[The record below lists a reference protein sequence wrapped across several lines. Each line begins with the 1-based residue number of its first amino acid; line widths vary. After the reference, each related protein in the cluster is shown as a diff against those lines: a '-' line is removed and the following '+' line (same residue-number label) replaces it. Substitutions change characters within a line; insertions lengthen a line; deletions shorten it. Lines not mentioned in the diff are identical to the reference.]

1 MSKIFILFASLFDF
15 GLSNRFTYLPRC
27 NSYKNLNRRN
37 TYTGMV
43 VDNVLEGF
51 FLNSEPRI
59 VVASAS
65 IKDAASHAINAF
77 CEEEI

>member
-1 MSKIFILFASLFDF
+1 
-15 GLSNRFTYLPRC
+15 
-27 NSYKNLNRRN
+27 
-37 TYTGMV
+37 MV

-65 IKDAASHAINAF
+65 IKDSASHAINAF